1 MNCNYLKVSDIR
13 FDVEKAYND
22 ICLKIGQHL
31 VDNGEQDPHL
41 KRIAELLYESIDEMN
56 KIDG

>member
-22 ICLKIGQHL
+22 ICLKIGQQL
-31 VDNGEQDPHL
+31 VDNGAQDPHL

-56 KIDG
+56 KIGG

>member
-22 ICLKIGQHL
+22 ICLKIGQQL
-31 VDNGEQDPHL
+31 VDNGPQDPHL

-56 KIDG
+56 KIGG